1 VALIAGGHTFGKA
14 HGAGPGSNVGPDPRS
29 SAVHDQGFG
38 WINSFGTGKGK
49 DTITSGLEGAWTA
62 EPTKWDGGYFH
73 NLFAHEWELFKSPA
87 GAQQWRPKDGA
98 AADAVPDAHDPSKK
112 SHPIMFTTDL
122 ALIKDPEYLK
132 ISTAYHENND
142 LLHEMFAKAWYKL
155 LHRDMGSVE
164 RLVGP
169 YVPEAQ
175 VWQDP
180 VSKGRPLAPAVIE
193 SIKVQIK
200 NSGIPSEQLIRVAWN
215 AASTWRKTDYRGGA
229 NGARLRL
236 APQKDWEVN
245 DPAEVAEV
253 VGKLEA
259 MATLQG
265 ASVAD
270 MIVLGGNCGVEM
282 AAEKA
287 GVSCNVPFRSGRGDA
302 TQEQTDAPTF
312 EYLKPEKDAFRN
324 MPEANPYM
332 MVDKAHMLN
341 LTVPEMTVLVGGLRV
356 AGGNCKA
363 AGNTGVLTT
372 RPGALTTDFF
382 VNLTDMTYKWE
393 PAGGNYVGS
402 SRESGAQ
409 VWTASICD
417 LTFGSN
423 AELRNICETYA
434 CDDGQS
440 KFLQD
445 FCNAWAKVMNSDSY
459 GKF

>member
-1 VALIAGGHTFGKA
+1 
-14 HGAGPGSNVGPDPRS
+14 
-29 SAVHDQGFG
+29 VHDQGFG
-38 WINSFGTGKGK
+38 WKNSFGTGKGP

-62 EPTKWDGGYFH
+62 QPTKWDGGYFH

-98 AADAVPDAHDPSKK
+98 AADVVPDAHDPSKK

-142 LLHEMFAKAWYKL
+142 LMHEHFAKAWYKL
-155 LHRDMGSVE
+155 LHRDMGPVD

-180 VSKGRPLAPAVIE
+180 VPQGTPLAPETIE
-193 SIKVQIK
+193 TLKSEIK
-200 NSGIPSEQLIRVAWN
+200 NSGLPSDQLIRVAWN

-229 NGARLRL
+229 NGARIML
-236 APQKDWEVN
+236 APQKDWDVN
-245 DPAEVAEV
+245 DPAEVADV
-253 VGKLEA
+253 VGKLQA
-259 MATLQG
+259 IGSGKG

-282 AAEKA
+282 AAEKGGA
-287 GVSCNVPFRSGRGDA
+287 TCTVPFRSGRGDSS
-302 TQEQTDAPTF
+302 QEQTDAPSF
-312 EYLKPEKDAFRN
+312 EHLKPDKDAFRN
-324 MPEANPYM
+324 MLDANPYM

-341 LTVPEMTVLVGGLRV
+341 LTAPEMTVLVGGLRV

-363 AGNTGVLTT
+363 AGSIGVLTS

-382 VNLTDMTYKWE
+382 VNLTDMAYVWQ
-393 PAGGNYVGS
+393 PAGTTYVGS

-409 VWTASICD
+409 VWTASLCD

-423 AELRNICETYA
+423 PELRNICETYA
-434 CDDGQS
+434 CDDGQA
-440 KFLQD
+440 KFVQD
-445 FCNAWAKVMNSDSY
+445 FCNAWAKVMQADAY